1 MIVIEK
7 RISDLKS
14 VELVILN
21 IYGDLNEQNNQRSNE
36 VRVTDA

>member
-14 VELVILN
+14 VQSVILN

-36 VRVTDA
+36 VLATDA

>member
-7 RISDLKS
+7 RLSDLKS
-14 VELVILN
+14 VELVMLN

-36 VRVTDA
+36 V